1 MPMTARVAS
10 ASGGCVAP
18 VVNHT
23 WDGAVGTGAGS
34 VRGADAYITNEQ
46 PSLCTPGDG
55 TSGSSAWSMVAG
67 AGQNQYAQAGYLT
80 EPGWSAPKMFTEYND
95 GTRQDG
101 QTTTTQ
107 HWSRKFWVT
116 SPATGIHG
124 NAKFA
129 TGIYSSGSINILI
142 NDQLV
147 DWTPFNP
154 DTTWTAPFNA
164 QFLGETWDPGD
175 DMPGTKSTPAHF
187 TQWQIWTDQGY
198 LGPPQVLTP
207 KTGAYYYYAF
217 TPSGTSTSYSGVDIW
232 TDRTGGS
239 SVPVNGH

>member
-1 MPMTARVAS
+1 
-10 ASGGCVAP
+10 
-18 VVNHT
+18 
-23 WDGAVGTGAGS
+23 

-55 TSGSSAWSMVAG
+55 TSGSLDWTMVDG
-67 AGQNQYAQAGYLT
+67 AGQDQYAQAGYMT
-80 EPGWSAPKMFTEYND
+80 APGWSTPKMFTEYNGGTYHD
-95 GTRQDG
+95 GSAIPSSA
-101 QTTTTQ
+101 

-116 SPATGIHG
+116 SPATAIHG

-129 TGIYSSGSINILI
+129 TSMYSGGMNLLI

-147 DWTPFNP
+147 DRTLFNP
-154 DTTWTAPFNA
+154 DTTWTAPFES
-164 QFLGETWDPGD
+164 QFSGETWDPGD

-207 KTGAYYYYAF
+207 KTAPYYSYAF
-217 TPSGTSTSYSGVDIW
+217 TPAGTSTSYSGVDIW